1 MHKFET
7 DRLVLR
13 NFSNEDVHGLF
24 EYTENPRV
32 NCFLSDKNSTLEEA
46 KLKVHKRSGDDS
58 YIAVALKE
66 SNELI
71 GELFC
76 MKEDPDTYSVGWHFN
91 DKYEG
96 KGYASE
102 SAQALFKYLFTKK
115 EARRI
120 YAYVEDDNLRSQ
132 KLLEKLGMRKEG
144 YFIEFISFTKNED
157 GTPKYENTFQYALL
171 KKEWLALHSTITT
184 I

>member
-1 MHKFET
+1 MLKFET
-7 DRLVLR
+7 QRLVLR
-13 NFSNEDVHGLF
+13 NFATEDAKGLF

-32 NCFLSDKNSTLEEA
+32 NCFLSDKNSSFEEA
-46 KLKVHKRSGDDS
+46 LQKVTKRSLDDA

-76 MKEDPDTYSVGWHFN
+76 MKEEPDTYSVGWHFN

-102 SAQALFKYLFTKK
+102 SAQALLYYLFTEKD
-115 EARRI
+115 ARRI
-120 YAYVEDDNLRSQ
+120 YAYVEDDNVRSQ
-132 KLLEKLGMRKEG
+132 KLLERLGMRKEG
-144 YFIEFISFTKNED
+144 FFIEFISFIKNED
-157 GTPKYENTFQYALL
+157 GTPKYENTFQYAIL
-171 KKEWLALHSTITT
+171 KREWLELMSNL
-184 I
+184 